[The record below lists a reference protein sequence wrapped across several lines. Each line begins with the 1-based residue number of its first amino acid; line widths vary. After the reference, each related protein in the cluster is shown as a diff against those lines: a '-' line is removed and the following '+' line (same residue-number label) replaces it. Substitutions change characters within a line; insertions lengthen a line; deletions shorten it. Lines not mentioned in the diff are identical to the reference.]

1 LRYSVATISV
11 VIPVYNGE
19 RTIAETVNSVLEQT
33 FQDFELIVID
43 DGSHDATTEIL
54 AAIDDPRLK
63 VFSYPNAG
71 VAVSR
76 NRGIELASGEFV
88 SFLDAD
94 DLWTRDKLEMQLN
107 ALRDHPEA
115 AVSYSWTTVIDEMGI
130 RTDYGIYP
138 TLNGYVFPDLLELF
152 FLGNGSNALVRSS
165 VFDQIEGF
173 DQTVAPAEDWDLF
186 LRLAA
191 NFDFVAVPKAH
202 ILYRVV
208 SSSLSSNVLL
218 QEKQMLKVIERAYS
232 QEPGKSLQDLRKK
245 SYANMYL
252 YLAARLLRETSS
264 RENGKLAARLLWLS
278 IMNDAKILKQTT
290 LVSILIFKI
299 ATALSLSPKN
309 SLAIRESVKSLLQ
322 RSSKTALDDRNR

>member
-1 LRYSVATISV
+1 MATISV

-19 RTIAETVNSVLEQT
+19 RTIAESVNSVLEQT

-76 NRGIELASGEFV
+76 NRGVELASGEFV

-115 AVSYSWTTVIDEMGI
+115 AVSYSWTDFIDETGN
-130 RTDYGIYP
+130 RTDFGIYP

-165 VFDQIEGF
+165 VFNQIEGF
-173 DQTVAPAEDWDLF
+173 DQTVTPAEDWDLF

-218 QEKQMLKVIERAYS
+218 QEKQMLKVLERAYF
-232 QEPGKSLQDLRKK
+232 QEPGKSLLHLRKT

-252 YLAARLLRETSS
+252 YLAGRVLRETPS
-264 RENGKLAARLLWLS
+264 RQNGKLAARFLWLS
-278 IMNDAKILKQTT
+278 VLNDPRILRQIPTF
-290 LVSILIFKI
+290 LILIFKI
-299 ATALSLSPKN
+299 ATALVLSPKN
-309 SLAIRESVKSLLQ
+309 SLAIRASVKSLLQ